1 MIPLRLETDAA
12 SLGNLAPL
20 GNRMEKSLG
29 SIQATEV
36 VAYLRGTSYFEWRLM
51 KATIVSAIATITTTA
66 NQIT

>member
-1 MIPLRLETDAA
+1 MIPLRLETDDA

-20 GNRMEKSLG
+20 GIRMEKSLG

-36 VAYLRGTSYFEWRLM
+36 EYLGGTSYFEWRLM
-51 KATIVSAIATITTTA
+51 KATIVSAILTITTTA